1 MTEEERKKVMDII
14 VRTYAKKANSYAPIA
29 IDDTEFTDRCKNFIA
44 TKTDEDLVSLLLGG
58 SINVLS
64 TDK

>member
-1 MTEEERKKVMDII
+1 MLKTAL
-14 VRTYAKKANSYAPIA
+14 TYAGTTVAMYDA
-29 IDDTEFTDRCKNFIA
+29 EFIERCKNFIA

-64 TDK
+64 TDKRTR